1 MPAVICY
8 ALTGDN
14 REVQLRVRLNSQRV
28 AMPAAEWPDPPKRL
42 LLVCPGSVAELRYVS
57 TTLNYAVYYISA
69 ADFDALLDLIRRL
82 CTVEPCRLP
91 CALTA
96 PQTAPPPT

>member
-8 ALTGDN
+8 ALTGDS

-28 AMPAAEWPDPPKRL
+28 AMPAAEWPDPPGRL
-42 LLVCPGSVAELRYVS
+42 LLLCPGFTAELRYVS
-57 TTLNYAVYYISA
+57 TTLNYAVYYIGA

-82 CTVEPCRLP
+82 CDHEPCRLP
-91 CALTA
+91 CVLTA
-96 PQTAPPPT
+96 PASPPPA